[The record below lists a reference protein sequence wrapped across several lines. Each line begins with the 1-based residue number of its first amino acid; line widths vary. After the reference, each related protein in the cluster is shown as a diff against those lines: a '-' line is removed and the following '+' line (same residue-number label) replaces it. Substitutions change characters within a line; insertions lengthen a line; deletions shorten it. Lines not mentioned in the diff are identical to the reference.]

1 MIPKWFL
8 RSKFWF
14 VNLFMDEY
22 MTRDA
27 MAIMMATLIMHVP
40 MYFWGIFVNRESEIY
55 NSHINYQIEYGPRR
69 NRLAHSMIFEE
80 FEMHV
85 EKWREL
91 KNELSI
97 D

>member
-27 MAIMMATLIMHVP
+27 MAIMMATFVLHVP
-40 MYFWGIFVNRESEIY
+40 MYFWGILVNREIEIY
-55 NSHINYQIEYGPRR
+55 NSHIIYQVDYAPRR
-69 NRLAHSMIFEE
+69 NRLTHSLIFEE
-80 FEMHV
+80 FETQV
-85 EKWREL
+85 EKWRSL
-91 KNELSI
+91 QASTQ
-97 D
+97 